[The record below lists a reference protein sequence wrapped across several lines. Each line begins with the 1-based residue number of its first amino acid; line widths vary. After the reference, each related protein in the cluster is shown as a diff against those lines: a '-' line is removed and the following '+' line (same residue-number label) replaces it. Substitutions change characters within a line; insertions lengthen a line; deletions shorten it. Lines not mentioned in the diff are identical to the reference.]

1 MRLRPSILF
10 SLLAAAPPIAAQ
22 TPAESTGWHLGGGL
36 DAVRFGHIAVSE
48 AAPGVAAEVRPSGRP
63 AVQLSAGRTYGA
75 WGIGLEIGWAGGH
88 IEAAN
93 EAISIQDLTSDVT
106 RYRLAVGIARQVAA
120 AGSGTIAIALA
131 PTLDLWA
138 VDGDTRVRGGAEGR
152 LVLRV
157 PLGRVELENRI
168 GVGLSG
174 NPIDAADIG
183 EVSDLR
189 GLRAVF
195 VGVGLRFRI

>member
-88 IEAAN
+88 IEAGKRR
-93 EAISIQDLTSDVT
+93 DLHSGSDV
-106 RYRLAVGIARQVAA
+106 RRHPLPARRLASPGRSRPPG
-120 AGSGTIAIALA
+120 AGSS
-131 PTLDLWA
+131 
-138 VDGDTRVRGGAEGR
+138 R
-152 LVLRV
+152 
-157 PLGRVELENRI
+157 
-168 GVGLSG
+168 
-174 NPIDAADIG
+174 
-183 EVSDLR
+183 
-189 GLRAVF
+189 
-195 VGVGLRFRI
+195 